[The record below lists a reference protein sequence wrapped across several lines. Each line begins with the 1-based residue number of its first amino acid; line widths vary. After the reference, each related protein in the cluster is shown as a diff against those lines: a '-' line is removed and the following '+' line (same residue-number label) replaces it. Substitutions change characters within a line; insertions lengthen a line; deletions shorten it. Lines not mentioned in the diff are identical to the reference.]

1 MAVTLMEGRGNQGNM
16 LPQFAIPY
24 STALFIG
31 ITSGIS
37 HCSVV
42 CTPFVSTYI
51 MGSREGALE
60 GLKSFA
66 VFTVGRVFMC
76 AVLGLAS
83 GYIGTIFIGVESDLQ
98 YVRLVYSFVLIL
110 VGLLMLVRP
119 VCTNCKQSK
128 EKTRVFA
135 FLSQRLAFNPTAH
148 LLIMGMAFAT
158 IPCPPMGLALL
169 YSSQMP
175 SVISSSILMSLFGI
189 GTAVS
194 PLIIICALAGWF
206 SKKIKIE
213 VPQYRMM
220 FQRLSGVILILLG
233 GLPVIF

>member
-1 MAVTLMEGRGNQGNM
+1 M

-42 CTPFVSTYI
+42 CAPVVSTYI
-51 MGSREGALE
+51 MGSGQGALK
-60 GLKSFA
+60 GLRSFA
-66 VFTVGRVFMC
+66 VFTLGRVFMC

-83 GYIGTIFIGVESDLQ
+83 GYIGATFIGVESDLQ
-98 YVRLVYSFVLIL
+98 YVRLVCSFVLIL

-128 EKTRVFA
+128 EKTEAFA
-135 FLSQRLAFNPTAH
+135 FFSQRFAFNPTAH
-148 LLIMGMAFAT
+148 LLIMGMAFAM

-175 SVISSSILMSLFGI
+175 SVISSSIMMSLFGI
-189 GTAVS
+189 GTVVS
-194 PLIIICALAGWF
+194 PLVIISALAGWF

-213 VPQYRMM
+213 VPQYRML
-220 FQRLSGVILILLG
+220 FQRLSGMILILLG
-233 GLPVIF
+233 AFSVILDN

>member
-1 MAVTLMEGRGNQGNM
+1 M

-37 HCSVV
+37 QCNVV
-42 CTPFVSTYI
+42 CAPVVSTYI
-51 MGSREGALE
+51 MGSGQSALK

-66 VFTVGRVFMC
+66 VFTLGRVFMC
-76 AVLGLAS
+76 AALGLAS
-83 GYIGTIFIGVESDLQ
+83 GYIGATFISVESDLQ
-98 YVRLVYSFVLIL
+98 YVRLVYSSVLIL

-119 VCTNCKQSK
+119 VCKNCKQSK

-135 FLSQRLAFNPTAH
+135 FFSQRLAFNPTAH